1 MIAFGRLLMI
11 LGVVIAVAGLL
22 IWLGGRYFPW
32 LGKLPGDLR
41 YETDNVKV
49 YFPLV
54 TMILVSIIGTIILN
68 IILRFFNS

>member
-32 LGKLPGDLR
+32 LGNLPGDLR

-68 IILRFFNS
+68 IILRFFNR

>member
-22 IWLGGRYFPW
+22 IWLGGRYLPW
-32 LGKLPGDLR
+32 LGNLPGDLR

-68 IILRFFNS
+68 IILRFFNR